1 MGAGPYAQPRR
12 SERRPQKLEVTLLA
26 KAAGVE
32 FEQPAH
38 TVDISEH
45 GLRIQTD
52 DPISAARPLIPGQMV
67 FAYGIGDTRF
77 GYCRV
82 VWVHADN
89 PDACSQAG
97 LSFVN

>member
-12 SERRPQKLEVTLLA
+12 SERKPQKMEITLLG
-26 KAAGVE
+26 KTAGVE

-52 DPISAARPLIPGQMV
+52 DPVSEARPLTPGQMV
-67 FAYGIGDTRF
+67 YAYGIAF

-82 VWVHADN
+82 VWVHTENAN
-89 PDACSQAG
+89 ACSQAG